1 MRLLPWLSFT
11 FTVAALY
18 GCAVPSTKY
27 TLYSQGGEREKISK
41 TADTYMLAKT
51 QLTISRRNND
61 AGGEETSAIEVLLRK
76 IEDPNYS
83 FGITPWNR
91 WYGVKTQIALTKVE
105 NTQLVQSLSVSV
117 EDKRTE
123 FIESA
128 FKLLGTIAQIPI
140 SQKGEAEEKSKLKKF
155 PAVVDASQIIKSC
168 QRTACERELLKTSEW
183 GVSASISVAEVPPDA
198 IDIKHVSAPGF
209 LLEAS
214 GVFFASA
221 CRQATIRISGIE
233 NSESDLVQHFSLA
246 DPNYVQAIALP
257 NSGTI
262 TAHSE
267 CGYSVVPQNV
277 ELKPD
282 TDVADKFFEELFK
295 FRKAYRERDENS
307 VYAEEDN

>member
-1 MRLLPWLSFT
+1 MRLLLWFSFT
-11 FTVAALY
+11 FTMAVLY

-27 TLYSQGGEREKISK
+27 TLYSQGGERERINK
-41 TADTYMLAKT
+41 TADTYMLAKS
-51 QLTISRRNND
+51 QLTISKKTVD
-61 AGGEETSAIEVLLRK
+61 ADGEETNTIEVLLRK
-76 IEDPNYS
+76 IEDPTYS

-105 NTQLVQSLSVSV
+105 NTQLAQSVSVAV

-140 SQKGEAEEKSKLKKF
+140 SQKGEGEEKSKLKNF
-155 PAVVDASQIIKSC
+155 PAVVDASQLIKNC
-168 QRTACERELLKTSEW
+168 QRTACDKELLNASEW
-183 GVSASISVAEVPPDA
+183 GVNASISVAEVPPDA
-198 IDIKHVSAPGF
+198 IDIKKISAPGF

-233 NSESDLVQHFSLA
+233 NSESDLVQHFALA
-246 DPNYVQAIALP
+246 DPNYVQAIGLP

-277 ELKPD
+277 ELKSD
-282 TDVADKFFEELFK
+282 TDVANKFFEELFK
-295 FRKAYRERDENS
+295 FRKAYRERDEDS
-307 VYAEEDN
+307 EYAEGDN